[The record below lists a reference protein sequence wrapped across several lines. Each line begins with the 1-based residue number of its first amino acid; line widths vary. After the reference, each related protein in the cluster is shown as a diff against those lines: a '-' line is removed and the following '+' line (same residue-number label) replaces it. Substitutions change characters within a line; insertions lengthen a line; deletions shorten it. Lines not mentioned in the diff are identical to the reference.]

1 MTSERILE
9 VHNMDSFK
17 DYEIITNSEVN
28 EEIKAGL
35 EEGDL
40 SKAVEA
46 IGKSLEKIDSTPL
59 NIAVTGESGAGKST
73 FINAIRGLEDD
84 DEEGAALTGVVETT
98 KCCTPYNHPVYKNVI
113 FWDLPGVGT
122 PNFTPQNYLEEVE
135 FKKYD
140 FFIIMASERFR
151 LNNSEL
157 AKEIQ
162 KMDKKFYFVR
172 TKVDS
177 DLSGM
182 KKRKKNSFDED
193 KILQEIRENSI
204 QSLIK
209 AEIKEPRVFLLS
221 CLELNK
227 YDFGLMQETLEQE
240 LPSNKRHVFL
250 LSLPNISM
258 PILEKKRK
266 ALKKDIWKLAT
277 LSCGVAAIPI
287 PGLSV
292 ACDITILVVAMKQYL
307 NAFGLTQRSI
317 EKLANKFG
325 KDVKE
330 LKSVIKSPLV
340 LQEINAELVKSLL
353 ARSVVGA
360 VMFVEYALSM
370 IPIIGSLAAGGLSFA
385 TTYKMLCDFL
395 KEIVE
400 DAVRVLNKAVENSV

>member
-1 MTSERILE
+1 ME
-9 VHNMDSFK
+9 VHKMDSFK
-17 DYEIITNSEVN
+17 NDEIIPVSEV

-40 SKAVEA
+40 AKAVEA
-46 IGKSLEKIDSTPL
+46 IGKSLEKIDGTPL

-73 FINAIRGLEDD
+73 FINAIRGMEDD

-98 KCCTPYNHPVYKNVI
+98 LNPTPYNHPVYKNVI

-122 PNFTPQNYLEEVE
+122 PNFTPQIYLEAVD
-135 FKKYD
+135 FRKYD

-172 TKVDS
+172 TKIDS
-177 DLSGM
+177 DLAGM
-182 KKRKKNSFDED
+182 QKRKKNTFNED
-193 KILQEIRENSI
+193 KILQEIRENCM
-204 QSLIK
+204 QCLIK

-221 CLELNK
+221 CLELDK
-227 YDFGLMQETLEQE
+227 YDFGLMQEILEQE

-266 ALKKDIWKLAT
+266 ALKKNIWKLAT
-277 LSCGVAAIPI
+277 LSCGVATIPI

-292 ACDITILVVAMKQYL
+292 ACDIAILVAAMKQYL
-307 NAFGLTQRSI
+307 DAFGLTQRSI
-317 EKLANKFG
+317 EKLAKKFG

-340 LQEINAELVKSLL
+340 FREINAELVKSLL

-360 VMFVEYALSM
+360 VMLVEYALSA
-370 IPIIGSLAAGGLSFA
+370 IPILGSLAAGGLSFA

-395 KEIVE
+395 KEIAE
-400 DAVRVLNKAVENSV
+400 DAVRVLHKAVEVSV